1 MTARTCVAI
10 GCTSPVLA
18 RRLCLTHHRQLVSTG
33 QACSVPGCDHPRRTG
48 GMCTAHYQRSQKG
61 APLDKPLR
69 VIHSRQTVIEDV
81 EWIIGTDSPESIAVR
96 LGYRRLDT
104 LQTSLRKWGRADL
117 ADRLSPNG
125 VRTAA

>member
-18 RRLCLTHHRQLVSTG
+18 RRLCSEHYRQMLSRA
-33 QACSVPGCDHPRRTG
+33 ACSVPDCDHPRHAG
-48 GMCTAHYQRSQKG
+48 GMCTGHYQRAQKG

-104 LQTSLRKWGRADL
+104 LQSSLRKWGRADL
-117 ADRLSPNG
+117 ADRLSPDG
-125 VRTAA
+125 VRRAA